1 LKILTQ
7 ADNDSATGYEARKNH
22 PYHGEKTLTVDWRT
36 MIVTIEMAMADEMG
50 VSVGMEMA
58 DEKVV
63 TVAFGRMVTAEV
75 VMTIETATAD
85 VKALTV
91 DRYQHQ
97 LYCRLTPVYRRHS
110 VGLSRDCPASLD
122 SQ

>member
-22 PYHGEKTLTVDWRT
+22 PYHGERTLTVDWRT
-36 MIVTIEMAMADEMG
+36 MIVTFGAATTAEAVMTIEMA
-50 VSVGMEMA
+50 MA